1 MNDTVDDRA
10 VVEVDLFS
18 GRPNPRFVLDAEAT
32 RVLASL
38 VQALPVGREHEIP
51 DVGLGF
57 RGFRVTLGPSV
68 LLVRGPVVLDE
79 TSSAT
84 RHDKDRQ
91 VERWLSRWVRDH
103 GDPRLARA
111 LPDPDPDINHRT
123 S

>member
-1 MNDTVDDRA
+1 MTGPGEDRA

-32 RVLASL
+32 RVLAGL
-38 VQALPVGREHEIP
+38 VRALPPGREQELA

-57 RGFRVTLGPSV
+57 RGFRVVLGPSV
-68 LLVRGPVVLDE
+68 LLDE
-79 TSSAT
+79 TSSAA
-84 RHDKDRQ
+84 RHDSERQ

-111 LPDPDPDINHRT
+111 LPNPDPDPDPDDHA
-123 S
+123 

>member
-1 MNDTVDDRA
+1 MTGTADDRA

-32 RVLASL
+32 RVLSGL
-38 VQALPVGREHEIP
+38 VRALPVGGDRQP
-51 DVGLGF
+51 ADAGLGF
-57 RGFRVTLGPSV
+57 RGFRVFLGPSV

-79 TSSAT
+79 TSSAA
-84 RHDKDRQ
+84 RHDGERQ

-111 LPDPDPDINHRT
+111 LPDPGPDLGR
-123 S
+123 

>member
-1 MNDTVDDRA
+1 MTDPGDDRA

-32 RVLASL
+32 RVLAGL
-38 VQALPVGREHEIP
+38 VGALPVGRGQELA

-57 RGFRVTLGPSV
+57 RGFRVVLGPSA

-79 TSSAT
+79 TSSTT
-84 RHDKDRQ
+84 RHDSERQ

-111 LPDPDPDINHRT
+111 LPDPDAGPRP

>member
-1 MNDTVDDRA
+1 MNGTVDDRA

-18 GRPNPRFVLDAEAT
+18 GRPNPRFVLDAETT
-32 RVLASL
+32 RVLAGL
-38 VQALPVGREHEIP
+38 VEALPVGPGHEIP

-57 RGFRVTLGPSV
+57 RGFRVALGSSV

-79 TSSAT
+79 TTSST
-84 RHDKDRQ
+84 RHDKERR

-111 LPDPDPDINHRT
+111 LPDPDVDVDNRT